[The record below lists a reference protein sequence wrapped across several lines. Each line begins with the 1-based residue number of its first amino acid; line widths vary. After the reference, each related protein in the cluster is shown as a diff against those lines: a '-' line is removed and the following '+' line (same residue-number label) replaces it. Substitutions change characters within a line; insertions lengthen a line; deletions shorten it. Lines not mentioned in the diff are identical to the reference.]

1 MFILISLIS
10 RADEGMWLV
19 HLLKQ
24 QTYHSMK
31 QMGLRLSLDQLY
43 SETKPSIKDAIV
55 AIDGGSCTGSIV
67 SKDAL
72 MLTNFHCCIDDIA
85 KLSSLENN
93 YLQCGFTAKTHKEE
107 IIIPNK
113 SVSFL
118 IKVIDVSK
126 EYNRLSRTLNSRKIE
141 LEIMRKYAPTEKYKL
156 QVRSMPTINKHYLF
170 FYKTYK
176 DVRLVFAPPS
186 SIANFGGNNDNFTWP
201 QHKCDFVVLRV
212 YGDNNGD
219 PAEYSINNIPIK
231 PKYVLPV
238 AKHSVKENDF
248 TMIFGY
254 PYKTDRYL
262 SSYKIRERKNRNE
275 VVIKVRK
282 PIIDILKYEI
292 KRDEEVKLNYS
303 SKYFNY
309 SNVYKNVKGENDNI
323 YKYGIIALKT
333 QQEDF
338 DKSIIDVNSK
348 CADSI
353 IKYQSI
359 IDYTRE
365 TFVKGSNVL
374 AFAFSL
380 RTLLHELSKSRGCKP
395 GFIEKYREK
404 YNDYNIHCSAYIEKK
419 LLIKLI
425 ETYLTNIEERYCPE
439 YLVQLLNKY
448 DYNIK
453 LLVNNLFKKTLIYN
467 ECKFNSIIERRDE
480 AEIYKDPFYRLTKSV
495 LQTIKH
501 NKHVVAIYK
510 HRYKNS
516 NTINA
521 LYPDANSTMR
531 ITHGTVGGYIQKDAF
546 LYDYKTTLKGILEKR
561 NEHNLEYRIPNVI
574 YKNHLSTLKKDL
586 QTCFI
591 TNNDI
596 TGGNSGSPVLNK
608 NGELVGLAYDGN
620 EESMSGNLFYN
631 PQKSKAICV
640 DITYIKAMFSLN

>member
-1 MFILISLIS
+1 
-10 RADEGMWLV
+10 MWLV

-31 QMGLRLSLDQLY
+31 QRGLRLSLDKLY
-43 SETKPSIKDAIV
+43 SERKPSIKDAIV

-67 SKDAL
+67 SNDAL

-93 YLQCGFTAKTHKEE
+93 YLQYGFTAKTHKDE
-107 IIIPNK
+107 IQIPNK
-113 SVSFL
+113 SASFL
-118 IKVIDVSK
+118 IKVIDISK
-126 EYNRLSRTLNSRKIE
+126 EYNKLSSKLNTRKVE
-141 LEIMRKYAPTEKYKL
+141 VEIMRKYAPTEKFKL
-156 QVRSMPTINKHYLF
+156 QVRSMPTTHKHYLF

-186 SIANFGGNNDNFTWP
+186 SIANFGGNKDNFIWP

-212 YGDNNGD
+212 YGDKNGD

-238 AKHSVKENDF
+238 AKHSVKESDF
-248 TMIFGY
+248 TMVFGY

-282 PIIDILKYEI
+282 PIIDILKYEME
-292 KRDEEVKLNYS
+292 RDVEVKLNYS

-309 SNVYKNVKGENDNI
+309 SNVYKNVKGENGNI

-333 QQEDF
+333 QQEDS
-338 DKSIIDVNSK
+338 DNSIIDVNSK

-365 TFVKGSNVL
+365 TFVKGSNVM

-380 RTLLHELSKSRGCKP
+380 RTLLHKLSKSRGCKSE
-395 GFIEKYREK
+395 FIEKYRKK
-404 YNDYNIHCSAYIEKK
+404 YNDYNFHCSAHVEKRI
-419 LLIKLI
+419 LTKLI
-425 ETYLTNIEERYCPE
+425 ETYLINIEERDCPE
-439 YLVQLLNKY
+439 YLVKLLNKY

-453 LLVNNLFKKTLIYN
+453 ALVNNLFKNTLIYN
-467 ECKFNSIIERRDE
+467 ECKFNSIIEQRDE
-480 AEIYKDPFYRLTKSV
+480 MEIYKDPFYRLTKSV
-495 LQTIKH
+495 LQTIKR

-510 HRYKNS
+510 HRYENL
-516 NTINA
+516 NTINT

-531 ITHGTVGGYIQKDAF
+531 ITYGTVGGYIQKDAF
-546 LYDYKTTLKGILEKR
+546 VYDYKTTLKGILEKR

-574 YKNHLSTLKKDL
+574 YKNYLSTLKKDL

-640 DITYIKAMFSLN
+640 DISYIKAMFPLN